1 MKNHG
6 VLDCNPHAN
15 KCLSSAARPASC
27 AGTVVVATPS
37 PTTEAMKNILRLIRL
52 LTLTLLLGIGHSS
65 LARAESRT
73 FNLQGDCLVS

>member
-1 MKNHG
+1 
-6 VLDCNPHAN
+6 
-15 KCLSSAARPASC
+15 
-27 AGTVVVATPS
+27 
-37 PTTEAMKNILRLIRL
+37 MKNILRLIRL